1 MKRRWRG
8 IAVLLFLIVLVA
20 AGSPAKVTAEEALR
34 VGVPLYP
41 ISAFPS
47 LAASAKGFFQ
57 KNGLKVEN
65 IRINSEP
72 TTYQALLSGDIDVA
86 AGSGTGFVLSH
97 LQGIGVVCLGS
108 FENIVPYTLATRE
121 KITDIAQLR
130 GKKIG
135 VNRLGGKSSLI
146 LRVMLEDAGL
156 DPFKDVTLLQLG
168 SSQERMAA
176 LMKAG
181 IDAAPVDYSIEPT
194 MKRMGFF
201 LLQGKKTF
209 FLNGPIVFKRAY
221 LESRRSTVKN
231 FMKGLLEGTS
241 YIMSNR
247 EGTLNVLSR
256 EMKIGDKETLEYI
269 YDHMRST
276 ADASLYP
283 PEESVTNLLKMMAYV
298 DKRAASVRPEKIMDY
313 SLLEELG
320 QKRPPLS
327 QK

>member
-1 MKRRWRG
+1 MKSRWSG
-8 IAVLLFLIVLVA
+8 ILGGLFLIVVIA
-20 AGSPAKVTAEEALR
+20 ANSPPRAIAEEFVR

-41 ISAFPS
+41 TVSFPFFISNAR
-47 LAASAKGFFQ
+47 GFFQ
-57 KNGLKVEN
+57 KNGLKVEI

-72 TTYQALLSGDIDVA
+72 TTYQALISGDIQA
-86 AGSGTGFVLSH
+86 TSGSPSGFVLTN
-97 LQGIGVVCLGS
+97 LQDAGLVALGS
-108 FENIVPYTLATRE
+108 WENIVSYSLVTRD
-121 KITDIAQLR
+121 KVTGLSQLR
-130 GKKIG
+130 GKKVG
-135 VNRLGGKSSLI
+135 VNRIGGKSSLI